1 MLEGIVPG
9 KPFQTKEESIYQ
21 NLRTAILQ
29 CKIQPEEKLVIDHL
43 AVTFGVSTIPIRT
56 VLQRLQIEGLVEI
69 IPHTGAQVA
78 SISLDTV
85 EEIFSIM
92 GAFESIAFPAAAR
105 KITKKETSELE
116 YLMNA
121 MDKAAAEQ
129 DANEFAQL
137 NRKFHIRVAEIAQMH
152 LLTDFT
158 NRIFDQWERIRVF
171 YLKDVLTQRLP
182 QAQQEHREI
191 FQLLCDKKADEL
203 AAKAII
209 HNVAAKKSYQ
219 NWINSHLQKTK

>member
-1 MLEGIVPG
+1 MIEGFVPA
-9 KPFQTKEESIYQ
+9 KSFQTKEEHIYQ
-21 NLRTAILQ
+21 TLREAILQ

-43 AVTFGVSTIPIRT
+43 ASNFGVSTIPIRT

-78 SISLDTV
+78 GISLNTV

-92 GAFESIAFPAAAR
+92 GAFESIAFPAAAQ
-105 KITKKETSELE
+105 KINKKEINEIEQLVD
-116 YLMNA
+116 A
-121 MDKAAAEQ
+121 MDKAADHQ

-137 NRKFHIRVAEIAQMH
+137 NRKFHIRIAEIAQMR

-171 YLKDVLTQRLP
+171 YLKDVLLQRLAK
-182 QAQQEHREI
+182 AQQEHRDI
-191 FQLLCDKKADEL
+191 FKLLRAKKGDEL
-203 AAKAII
+203 AAKAVA
-209 HNVAAKKSYQ
+209 HNMAAKEAYQ
-219 NWINSHLQKTK
+219 TWINSHIK